1 MDSEREFAGYD
12 NLTGHE
18 TLRDINLK
26 NHIWKADKTLQH
38 VEQSNI
44 SANCKRLIDSL

>member
-18 TLRDINLK
+18 TLRDIDLK
-26 NHIWKADKTLQH
+26 NHNQKADKTLEH
-38 VEQSNI
+38 VEQSNN
-44 SANCKRLIDSL
+44 SANFKRLIDSL